1 MNLMTAP
8 RPHPADTPVEA
19 TELSGCR
26 YRIRQRRT
34 FDREGHHRPP
44 REAARARQARSEL
57 ERTVVFGQLSD
68 DDTTVPGVGNKK
80 SLVMT
85 IADCAQDCGSQADC
99 DHAGTN
105 PMPQD
110 RDEMW
115 DAQEC
120 ATLEAL
126 AEGVRVVINPRLTAR
141 IAMAELQSARPGV
154 DVANPWWLADPTD
167 PELSSTDDIIIR
179 TAPDLLVR
187 VDSSALPHEAR
198 YMPVTVSTHQGIVPD
213 PARRIMSVSLPRL
226 GTSVPLWRSG
236 RAKTH
241 SGDIHPLVAAHY
253 ALRDVGLSSDLI
265 GIVGQGAHDV
275 AVWPVGTM
283 TDGFVD
289 AVRVPISKQPRK
301 IKACSTCRFESD
313 CHAELTQMDDISLV
327 LHGARADKY
336 RLAGISTVHQLAD
349 ANCGDASTMAYA
361 YTQGWTAVHRPD
373 KVRQRRNASREKTAD
388 KNGLREK
395 VPCEKRGRTN
405 GARGD
410 AEVVRRA
417 DIEID
422 VDMEAYLER
431 GCYLWGTWDGTTYR
445 PFVTWQQLNS
455 NAEARNFA
463 MFWAWLMNQRD
474 RAHAQ
479 GQSFAAYCYG
489 AQGENMWLKRSAQ
502 RFGGLT
508 FSTPSEASKPAPGSA
523 PASTSASAPIPAT
536 MVTVPIVA
544 EVNQFIRSPE
554 WVDVYAAVKS
564 ELVGPA
570 GLGLK
575 TVAPLAGFRW
585 EDADMDGEASLS
597 VFMQAKGV
605 DPLAPIPTGVTGEHD
620 ARALLLRYNRD
631 DCRATAVVRNWLTAG
646 APGAHTMPTAR
657 ATVN

>member
-34 FDREGHHRPP
+34 FDREGHPRPP

-57 ERTVVFGQLSD
+57 ERTLVFGQLSD
-68 DDTTVPGVGNKK
+68 DGATVPGVGNKK
-80 SLVMT
+80 SLTMT
-85 IADCAQDCGSQADC
+85 IADCVQKAGSTADAGWATDAGNQADR
-99 DHAGTN
+99 DQVGTQ
-105 PMPQD
+105 PTSQD

-126 AEGVRVVINPRLTAR
+126 AEGIRVIINPRLTAR
-141 IAMAELQSARPGV
+141 IAMAELQGARPGV

-167 PELSSTDDIIIR
+167 PALSPTDDIIIR

-213 PARRIMSVSLPRL
+213 STRRIMSVSLPRL
-226 GTSVPLWRSG
+226 GTSAPLWRSG

-289 AVRVPISKQPRK
+289 AVRVPISTQPRK
-301 IKACSTCRFESD
+301 IKACSSCHFESD
-313 CHAELTQMDDISLV
+313 CHAELKQMDDISLV
-327 LHGARADKY
+327 LHGARADRY

-349 ANCGDASTMAYA
+349 ADCGDASIMAYA

-373 KVRQRRNASREKTAD
+373 KVRQRRNRAHGNTVDENTSRV
-388 KNGLREK
+388 NG
-395 VPCEKRGRTN
+395 VRTDL
-405 GARGD
+405 ARGD
-410 AEVVRRA
+410 ADIVRRA
-417 DIEID
+417 DVEID

-431 GCYLWGTWDGTTYR
+431 GCYLWGTWDGATYR

-455 NAEARNFA
+455 DAEARNFA
-463 MFWAWLMNQRD
+463 MFWAWLMDQRD
-474 RAHAQ
+474 RAHAR

-508 FSTPSEASKPAPGSA
+508 FSTASSEAPEPARATA
-523 PASTSASAPIPAT
+523 PTT
-536 MVTVPIVA
+536 TVTVPTVA

-575 TVAPLAGFRW
+575 TVAPLAGFHW

-605 DPLAPIPTGVTGEHD
+605 DPLAPIPTGVTSKHD

-646 APGAHTMPTAR
+646 APGAHTMPAPH
-657 ATVN
+657 AALN